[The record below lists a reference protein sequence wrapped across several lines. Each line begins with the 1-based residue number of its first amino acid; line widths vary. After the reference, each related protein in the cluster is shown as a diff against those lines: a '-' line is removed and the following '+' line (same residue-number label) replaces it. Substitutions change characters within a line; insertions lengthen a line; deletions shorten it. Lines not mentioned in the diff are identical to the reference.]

1 MLKDAG
7 VGKQGHSRS
16 ATDSTRALLHVAVL
30 QEQHGFSFD
39 AAIKT
44 TAAAELASPCT
55 LRSAAHRFTA
65 AGMLSEPDTSQ
76 RGRGNPL
83 HPLHS
88 GNTEEYGP
96 SLKAEQLMHELIHK
110 QKTEGISITSTI
122 ITAELRKQLGIAADR
137 AAVGA
142 GEAVRGRSLDS
153 WTLVDRGAPA
163 DRGGLRSGHED
174 VLQQHRQALPRLD
187 RSLPADRCCRGSAA
201 VRHAGGSHQVPSA
214 AQSCFHKHRCCCA
227 HADRSSS
234 GRCCSCHR
242 PSCSHSAPAPL
253 ILPFAACPSLSRPPH
268 RH

>member
-16 ATDSTRALLHVAVL
+16 STDSTRALLHVAVL
-30 QEQHGFSFD
+30 QEHGFSFD

-55 LRSAAHRFTA
+55 LRSAAQEFAA

-88 GNTEEYGP
+88 SNTEEYGP

-122 ITAELRKQLGIAADR
+122 ITAELREQMGIA
-137 AAVGA
+137 
-142 GEAVRGRSLDS
+142 
-153 WTLVDRGAPA
+153 VDR
-163 DRGGLRSGHED
+163 ST
-174 VLQQHRQALPRLD
+174 
-187 RSLPADRCCRGSAA
+187 
-201 VRHAGGSHQVPSA
+201 VR
-214 AQSCFHKHRCCCA
+214 R
-227 HADRSSS
+227 
-234 GRCCSCHR
+234 
-242 PSCSHSAPAPL
+242 
-253 ILPFAACPSLSRPPH
+253 
-268 RH
+268 